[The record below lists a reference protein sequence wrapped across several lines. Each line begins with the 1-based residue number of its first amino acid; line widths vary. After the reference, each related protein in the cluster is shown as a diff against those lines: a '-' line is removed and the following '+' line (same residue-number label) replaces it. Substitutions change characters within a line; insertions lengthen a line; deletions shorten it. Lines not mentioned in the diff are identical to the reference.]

1 MGMNKVVIDVEARF
15 TDNVSGQTGR
25 AESAI
30 DKMGKAADRAQKKMN
45 SVKTKPFKPVFD
57 ADNSRFLKKLRDT
70 EHKMGNLG
78 KHKTKVMLEA
88 VDKATT
94 TIGKVL
100 NTAKKFGRG
109 AYKAVLTVRA
119 VDLNVISKTLSGL
132 RSVTKRAWTAT
143 LRVKDFVTAPIQKL
157 KSSLFSIKTL
167 IAAIAGGIA
176 MKKLAIEPTKM
187 FANYEDLVTQF
198 SVLLGSQDAARKR
211 MSSLVDFAGQTP
223 FTRDEIFQAS
233 RILQTYTNGALAT
246 PDSVGGLKMIGD
258 VAAATGEEYTRV
270 ANYFGRLY
278 NEVARGGEALG
289 EPLMMLR
296 EIGAL
301 SAENEKAITDIAQG
315 SGTIEEKWAQIA
327 QQFSKTDGMMEAM
340 SDQMN
345 NLLLGVKS
353 FVKNNLLMKLGEGIS
368 ASLKPF
374 LTKFRAWRSENSA
387 LISKWATRIR
397 DIAEIVSGK
406 ILGGVEKIASK
417 AQDIMKTPE
426 FQDAS
431 LGGKIGMLW
440 KGLVSD
446 PLSEWWNSGGQEKTA
461 RAAGKIGSAIGSLLS
476 KALIGLFKGASGAVD
491 VAGAGLDAGASVAG
505 AFVRGFLDN
514 FDGGAVASAFKDAVS
529 GIWNA
534 LPTWGKML
542 VGGIIGG
549 KALSGIGMLA
559 GGIGK
564 AASLFGSAGS
574 FAAGPLAAGA
584 GAGSLLTGASG
595 LAGLGTKAAL
605 GLGASA
611 GLGTTALSALGL
623 SAIGGGIIGGVT
635 AAKGGYDLY
644 QGIKNHDDT
653 KQISGG
659 MKLGSVGAGALVGTM
674 ILPGIGTLIGAGVGG
689 LAGWIMSGKYEA
701 NVRKAKYASEELQE
715 AMGDTSLSASELGAA
730 MEKAVNKSIAD
741 HLGDVALSLSE
752 VQALAKQKV
761 FGDMADDFER
771 FSTATSDAAS
781 AMAKLKNST
790 AATDKTLWKA
800 GMGFK
805 FAESDKDDIIG
816 QFDTYIKSAKDY
828 VEGKHYEWTTAVS
841 LLVDVESEGGKSILD
856 SGNAF
861 YSGLESQLNDLGAQL
876 SEKVKNSVHIE
887 GGVLQ
892 LDNAA
897 EIASLQQQIAD
908 ITNQLSNAEMSAQMD
923 LIKIKFGAGNLDLNS
938 FDMFMA
944 SMQES
949 IQSRMEQSDNVFTTA
964 VTGLKLELNSGAISQ
979 EEYDA
984 QFNQLLSG
992 YTAQVDSVK
1001 AEVEGVELSIIGD
1014 AYKGAFNGD
1023 AVTSLQSGLEE
1034 ALASNTNPIN
1044 WDVDTARIKLGLNG
1058 TLGDEDVQGL
1068 QQMLGGVFDHVNAL
1082 DVQVPLNPSYDLT
1095 GGTGDPTS
1103 QITAGI
1109 PDSVDADTTVF
1120 VSPSTILEG
1129 KVDVADEIQ
1138 SSVPGFI
1145 DATTNLFVSPNTFVG
1160 EAEDVATQIQA
1171 SVPDSVSASTTA
1183 NVQTNYATSG
1193 FFNPSSIAPE
1203 PAYSFGT
1210 TANINPGYKV
1220 GNKFQGSA
1228 SKFGV
1233 KSSYSFSTTVTV
1245 NVAARVAGN
1254 VAGAV
1259 SSYISSAKAAASK
1272 VRGFRGG
1279 IFGGTSSMRGYSDG
1293 GIVSGGSQL
1302 IKVAEEGSPE
1312 MVIPLSSQRRKR
1324 GLRLWEKAGEMLKV
1338 PGFAQG
1344 GRTDNGPDETL
1355 RAYRQSNGE
1364 ASASPQSTI
1373 IDVGGVTVQITVQAG
1388 AESNVADAVREQRDE
1403 IAEEVAGIMHDV
1415 LSGVFENTPPKGGAA

>member
-30 DKMGKAADRAQKKMN
+30 DKMGKAADRAQKKLN

-119 VDLNVISKTLSGL
+119 VGLNVISKTLSGL

-345 NLLLGVKS
+345 NLMLGVKS
-353 FVKNNLLMKLGEGIS
+353 FLKNNLYMKLGEGIS
-368 ASLKPF
+368 ESLKPF
-374 LTKFRAWRSENSA
+374 LMDFRKWRSDNKDLIAGWADSVKNFAA
-387 LISKWATRIR
+387 L
-397 DIAEIVSGK
+397 VSGK
-406 ILGGVEKIASK
+406 VLGAVRNLAKRADTLFRSD
-417 AQDIMKTPE
+417 A
-426 FQDAS
+426 FQNAS
-431 LGGKIGMLW
+431 LGGKIKMAW
-440 KGLVSD
+440 DTLVADPISD
-446 PLSEWWNSGGQEKTA
+446 WWNNGGQAKTV
-461 RAAGKIGSAIGSLLS
+461 AAANKIGGAIGGLLNG
-476 KALIGLFKGASGAVD
+476 AILGVLGFTGLATDIGSDGG
-491 VAGAGLDAGASVAG
+491 SVAG
-505 AFVRGFLDN
+505 AFVQGFLDG
-514 FDGGAVASAFKDAVS
+514 FDGDAIKTAIKDALGNVWDTFKGASLGGKLMTAGITAAIGNKLFGPLLKGGWSVLKGGGGLLGRLIGRFAGRGGGAGGLLGQAVSTMHVSAGAVYVNGPILGGKGGKGGTGGTGTGGGGLFRRMLGRGAASAPL
-529 GIWNA
+529 A
-534 LPTWGKML
+534 LPGEVAGGGGAAGGGLWATLSRALPFLKAG
-542 VGGIIGG
+542 GGIFAGITALKGAQEARRGQKRYDQGDVIGG
-549 KALSGIGMLA
+549 GTQMGKGYSKLGMTGAGAMIGSIFPGVGTLLGAGI
-559 GGIGK
+559 
-564 AASLFGSAGS
+564 
-574 FAAGPLAAGA
+574 GA
-584 GAGSLLTGASG
+584 GAGWLFGPLMDKSEKLAQHAKQTHNSIKGSVGEAKNLGRAFEESVLYDDNPIQRLENG
-595 LAGLGTKAAL
+595 LERLKFKARM
-605 GLGASA
+605 GE
-611 GLGTTALSALGL
+611 
-623 SAIGGGIIGGVT
+623 
-635 AAKGGYDLY
+635 Y
-644 QGIKNHDDT
+644 QGIYKEPTMLERAKSYKYQPSRGRSFEAETPKPKSLLSSMAEKITIKASYQVQNQDDPVAKVHQSIPDTMT
-653 KQISGG
+653 KASSVIVAARSSITG
-659 MKLGSVGAGALVGTM
+659 LG
-674 ILPGIGTLIGAGVGG
+674 
-689 LAGWIMSGKYEA
+689 
-701 NVRKAKYASEELQE
+701 NVAS
-715 AMGDTSLSASELGAA
+715 
-730 MEKAVNKSIAD
+730 K
-741 HLGDVALSLSE
+741 
-752 VQALAKQKV
+752 
-761 FGDMADDFER
+761 
-771 FSTATSDAAS
+771 
-781 AMAKLKNST
+781 
-790 AATDKTLWKA
+790 
-800 GMGFK
+800 
-805 FAESDKDDIIG
+805 
-816 QFDTYIKSAKDY
+816 IKS
-828 VEGKHYEWTTAVS
+828 
-841 LLVDVESEGGKSILD
+841 
-856 SGNAF
+856 
-861 YSGLESQLNDLGAQL
+861 
-876 SEKVKNSVHIE
+876 KV
-887 GGVLQ
+887 
-892 LDNAA
+892 
-897 EIASLQQQIAD
+897 
-908 ITNQLSNAEMSAQMD
+908 
-923 LIKIKFGAGNLDLNS
+923 
-938 FDMFMA
+938 
-944 SMQES
+944 
-949 IQSRMEQSDNVFTTA
+949 
-964 VTGLKLELNSGAISQ
+964 
-979 EEYDA
+979 
-984 QFNQLLSG
+984 
-992 YTAQVDSVK
+992 
-1001 AEVEGVELSIIGD
+1001 
-1014 AYKGAFNGD
+1014 
-1023 AVTSLQSGLEE
+1023 
-1034 ALASNTNPIN
+1034 
-1044 WDVDTARIKLGLNG
+1044 
-1058 TLGDEDVQGL
+1058 
-1068 QQMLGGVFDHVNAL
+1068 
-1082 DVQVPLNPSYDLT
+1082 PS
-1095 GGTGDPTS
+1095 
-1103 QITAGI
+1103 
-1109 PDSVDADTTVF
+1109 
-1120 VSPSTILEG
+1120 
-1129 KVDVADEIQ
+1129 
-1138 SSVPGFI
+1138 
-1145 DATTNLFVSPNTFVG
+1145 
-1160 EAEDVATQIQA
+1160 
-1171 SVPDSVSASTTA
+1171 SVSASTTLTVRVA
-1183 NVQTNYATSG
+1183 TNIVG
-1193 FFNPSSIAPE
+1193 
-1203 PAYSFGT
+1203 G
-1210 TANINPGYKV
+1210 V
-1220 GNKFQGSA
+1220 GNIWGK
-1228 SKFGV
+1228 V
-1233 KSSYSFSTTVTV
+1233 
-1245 NVAARVAGN
+1245 
-1254 VAGAV
+1254 
-1259 SSYISSAKAAASK
+1259 KAAAGLGK
-1272 VRGFRGG
+1272 GFRGG

-1388 AESNVADAVREQRDE
+1388 AEGNVADAVREQRDE

>member
-30 DKMGKAADRAQKKMN
+30 DKMGKAADRAQKKLN

-119 VDLNVISKTLSGL
+119 VGLNVISKTLSGL

-353 FVKNNLLMKLGEGIS
+353 FIKNNLLMKLGEGIS

-374 LTKFRAWRSENSA
+374 LSRFRAWRSENSA
-387 LISKWATRIR
+387 LIAKWATRIR

-406 ILGGVEKIASK
+406 ILGGVEKIASR
-417 AQDIMKTPE
+417 AQSIMKSPE

-431 LGGKIGMLW
+431 LGGKMKMLW

-446 PLSEWWNSGGQEKTA
+446 PLSEWWNNGGQEKTA
-461 RAAGKIGSAIGSLLS
+461 KAAGKIGSAIGILLS
-476 KALIGLFKGASGAVD
+476 KALIGLFRGASGAVD

-514 FDGGAVASAFKDAVS
+514 FDGGAIASAFKDAVS
-529 GIWNA
+529 SIWSS
-534 LPTWGKML
+534 LPTWGKLL
-542 VGGIIGG
+542 VGGFIGG
-549 KALSGIGMLA
+549 KVLGGIGSIVGGIGRAGTALAPIIGSAAAGTGLLGLGVNTTIGLGAGNLA
-559 GGIGK
+559 GG
-564 AASLFGSAGS
+564 ASLSAGAMS
-574 FAAGPLAAGA
+574 
-584 GAGSLLTGASG
+584 
-595 LAGLGTKAAL
+595 AL
-605 GLGASA
+605 GLGAIA
-611 GLGTTALSALGL
+611 GGV
-623 SAIGGGIIGGVT
+623 IGGYTGIRGGI
-635 AAKGGYDLY
+635 DLY
-644 QGIKNHDDT
+644 HGIRDHDET
-653 KQISGG
+653 KQVSGG
-659 MKLGSVGAGALVGTM
+659 MKLGTVATGALIGTM
-674 ILPGIGTLIGAGVGG
+674 VGGPIGTLIGAGIGG
-689 LAGWIMSGKYEA
+689 IAGLIMSHKYED

-715 AMGDTSLSASELGAA
+715 AMADTSLSASELGAA
-730 MEKAVNKSIAD
+730 MEKAVNKNIAD

-816 QFDTYIKSAKDY
+816 QFDTYIQSAKEY

-861 YSGLESQLNDLGAQL
+861 YAGLESQLNDLGSQL
-876 SEKVKNSVHIE
+876 SEKVKNSVRIE

-908 ITNQLSNAEMSAQMD
+908 ITNQLSSAEMSAQMD
-923 LIKIKFGAGNLDLNS
+923 LIKIKFGAGNLDKNS
-938 FDMFMA
+938 YDMFMA

-949 IQSRMEQSDNVFTTA
+949 IQSRMEQSDTEFTTA
-964 VTGLKLELNSGAISQ
+964 VTGLKLELSSGAISQ
-979 EEYDA
+979 EEYNT
-984 QFNQLLSG
+984 QFNQLLAG
-992 YTAQVDSVK
+992 YTAQVDSVR

-1014 AYKGAFNGD
+1014 AYKDVLGENAIQK
-1023 AVTSLQSGLEE
+1023 LQSGLEA
-1034 ALASNTNPIN
+1034 ALAANQSPLDWT
-1044 WDVDTARIKLGLNG
+1044 VDAARINLGLDG
-1058 TLGDEDVQGL
+1058 TVPDDTVMAMQT
-1068 QQMLGGVFDHVNAL
+1068 MLAGVFDHVNAL

-1160 EAEDVATQIQA
+1160 ETEDVATQIQA